1 MIQKNTY
8 TFIVATLSLVA
19 IFAISSAPV
28 PMLGLFQQTFHMTG
42 ADLAMTA
49 VCYFLGCIPALL
61 FCSRLP
67 NRLGRKPVVVLALT
81 IGAISSLAVI
91 FATAPLHIM
100 LARIGQGF
108 ACGLASGSAMAWIFD
123 SAPAHN
129 RSISAMLAA
138 SGPGIGFLFGALA
151 AAIAYELF
159 AISHQHIFT
168 GLFVGLVTVL
178 VLSLFGKETVTHPS
192 GTLWQTL
199 TPKLEIPQRLKKE
212 YLLAVATYAG
222 TWGVGGFFQAYSAQ
236 IASDALHSSNMLTAA
251 FVFLS
256 FIGTNALGSF
266 CIKRLQPKEAL
277 NSFIFL
283 FGCCVC
289 LMFFFLHNENFV
301 LFFIFC
307 VFSGIS
313 VGASCSAA
321 LRIVTQNAQSQ
332 ERTGLLAAV
341 YLAAYLGPGL
351 PNLIIGQ
358 LKLPVTIEG
367 MSWFYGAWA
376 IVFTV
381 IVLIGSRLVLTPAVS
396 HEEHIR

>member
-1 MIQKNTY
+1 M
-8 TFIVATLSLVA
+8 
-19 IFAISSAPV
+19 
-28 PMLGLFQQTFHMTG
+28 
-42 ADLAMTA
+42 
-49 VCYFLGCIPALL
+49 
-61 FCSRLP
+61 
-67 NRLGRKPVVVLALT
+67 
-81 IGAISSLAVI
+81 
-91 FATAPLHIM
+91 
-100 LARIGQGF
+100 
-108 ACGLASGSAMAWIFD
+108 
-123 SAPAHN
+123 
-129 RSISAMLAA
+129 
-138 SGPGIGFLFGALA
+138 
-151 AAIAYELF
+151 
-159 AISHQHIFT
+159 
-168 GLFVGLVTVL
+168 GLVIVL

-212 YLLAVATYAG
+212 YLLAVAAYAG

-236 IASDALHSSNMLTAA
+236 IASDALHSANMLTAA

-358 LKLPVTIEG
+358 LKLPVTIDG

-381 IVLIGSRLVLTPAVS
+381 IVLIGSRLVLTPTVS
-396 HEEHIR
+396 HEEHTR